1 MLIVHSLKIR
11 KKKNKQEK
19 RGEKPFSPSNSA
31 NLYLKRMT
39 VKLFQ
44 KKKMTAEGDTF
55 DFENRKRRA
64 REFIL
69 W

>member
-11 KKKNKQEK
+11 KKKKQEK
-19 RGEKPFSPSNSA
+19 RGEKPFPPYYSA

-64 REFIL
+64 REFLL